1 MVAQFLRLRLAAA
14 SNAHRRRPTQLLG
27 LALSALAIGALT
39 VAAVWLLST
48 IAATGAT
55 ADALTEPRTH
65 ATTAVLLGAA
75 VTVLC
80 FVVPL
85 VLGADD
91 RFDPRQFAPFG
102 LGAGRLA
109 WGLLAASVVSVPAV
123 ALTVLAVAQAIVWGA
138 HPAALG
144 FAIVSVPLIVAT
156 GLLMIRVATSLS
168 AILLSGRQ
176 VRDVVGLVAFAS
188 LTLLAPVAVL
198 LAFSDWSTT
207 LKAPDQFADV
217 LARTPL
223 AAAWAAPADAALGN
237 TGAAFGS
244 LALAAAYL
252 VVLAVAWRA
261 LVGVLLLTPVRE
273 RTERHRVHLGWFEV
287 TPKTAGGVIAARSI
301 SYWGRDPRYRTSIV
315 VVPVIPLLVVGAL
328 LLAGA
333 PFNYLMLLVVPVMCL
348 FLGWGTLHNDL
359 AYDHSALWLHVAAH
373 TRGINDRLGRI
384 LPPFL
389 IGIPLIAIGAPITA
403 WLFGDLDAVWTIVGV
418 GTAALLAALG
428 VSSVFS
434 VLAPYPAAHPGNS
447 AFEQPQTADTG
458 AFGAQAGSFL
468 LTLIVCIPTLLMGWD
483 AIFDGGVSHALTA
496 VVGGATGVVVLALG
510 LWLGGVVFDRRRP
523 ELLAFT
529 MRY

>member
-1 MVAQFLRLRLAAA
+1 MVAQFLRLRLAVAG
-14 SNAHRRRPTQLLG
+14 NVHRRRPTQLLG
-27 LALSALAIGALT
+27 LVISALAIGALT
-39 VAAVWLLST
+39 VAAIWLLS
-48 IAATGAT
+48 INAGPA
-55 ADALTEPRTH
+55 TEPREL
-65 ATTAVLLGAA
+65 ATTALLVAAA
-75 VTVLC
+75 VTALC

-91 RFDPRQFAPFG
+91 RFDPRQFAAFG

-109 WGLLAASVVSVPAV
+109 WGLGAASVISVPAV
-123 ALTVLAVAQAIVWGA
+123 ALTALAVGQAVVWGA
-138 HPAALG
+138 HPDALG
-144 FAIVSVPLIVAT
+144 FAIVSGPLVVAT
-156 GLLMIRVATSLS
+156 GLLAIRVATSLS

-176 VRDVVGLVAFAS
+176 ARDVAGLVAFAS

-198 LAFSDWSTT
+198 LAYSDWWPTT
-207 LKAPDQFADV
+207 VGAPDRFADV

-244 LALAAAYL
+244 LALAVGYLAA
-252 VVLAVAWRA
+252 LAVAWRV

-273 RTERHRVHLGWFEV
+273 RTERHRIHLGWFEV
-287 TPKTAGGVIAARSI
+287 TPPTPEGVIAARSL
-301 SYWGRDPRYRTSIV
+301 SYWGRDPRYRTSTVI
-315 VVPVIPLLVVGAL
+315 VPVIPLLVVGAL

-359 AYDHSALWLHVAAH
+359 AYDHSALWLHIAAH
-373 TRGINDRLGRI
+373 TRGIADRLGRI
-384 LPPFL
+384 LPPLL
-389 IGIPLIAIGAPITA
+389 IGIPLIAIGAPVTA
-403 WLFGDLDAVWTIVGV
+403 WLFGDLDATWTIVGV
-418 GTAALLAALG
+418 GAALLLSALG

-447 AFEQPQTADTG
+447 AFDQPQTADTG

-468 LTLIVCIPTLLMGWD
+468 LTLIACAPAVLSGYQ
-483 AIFDGGVSHALTA
+483 AIFGSGGSHVLTA
-496 VVGGATGVVVLALG
+496 VIGIITGVAVLVLG
-510 LWLGGVVFDRRRP
+510 VWLGGKIFDRRRP